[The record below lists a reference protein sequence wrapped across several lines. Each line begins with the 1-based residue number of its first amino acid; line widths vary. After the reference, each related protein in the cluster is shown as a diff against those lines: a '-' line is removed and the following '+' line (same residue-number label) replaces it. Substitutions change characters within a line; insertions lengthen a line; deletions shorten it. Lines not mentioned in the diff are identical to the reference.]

1 MSCNGL
7 FTDVFA
13 FFYHLILFHSFIMYK
28 QGRLTAYKYAEKQ
41 QANVLT
47 MTRKDDTEFLIV
59 LYGPK
64 RCHEKYLGTQMGF
77 NEEFKEGTSK
87 GRKVYAMDLPEE
99 YEQPEQVTCIDGGTG
114 KEKEIYERKI
124 ELTDSEKIQV
134 IITATNAAVQL
145 QDKTGTL
152 QDRIDNIVITM
163 VKSAL
168 KLDKLDRI
176 AV

>member
-1 MSCNGL
+1 
-7 FTDVFA
+7 
-13 FFYHLILFHSFIMYK
+13 MYK

-47 MTRKDDTEFLIV
+47 LARKDDTEFLIV

-64 RCHEKYLGTQMGF
+64 KCHTKYIGTQQTF

-87 GRKVYAMDLPEE
+87 GRKVYACDLPRD
-99 YEQPEQVTCIDGGTG
+99 YEAPEQITCIDGGG
-114 KEKEIYERKI
+114 KEQEVYERKI
-124 ELTDSEKIQV
+124 DLTDSEKIQV

-152 QDRIDNIVITM
+152 QDRIDDVVITM

-176 AV
+176 TV